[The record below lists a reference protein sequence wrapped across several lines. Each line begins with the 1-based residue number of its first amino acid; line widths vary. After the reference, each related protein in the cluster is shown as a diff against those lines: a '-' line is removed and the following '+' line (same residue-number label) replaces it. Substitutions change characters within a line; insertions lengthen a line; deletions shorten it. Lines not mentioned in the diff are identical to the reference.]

1 MKTKSK
7 VLYKKTK
14 KERNASERNRIKC
27 LNSVYEKLK
36 KHVPDAAKVKKISK
50 FNLIMNAIKYIQL
63 LKSKLS
69 VGIHKNQYYYE
80 HLSQSTNDQSI
91 IEEKFNQDI
100 TQEINL
106 SDHVQYNN
114 NFFQDLENV
123 IREDYSQCFETSNQ
137 QTNTYYNNQYIDEY
151 IPNNKEYCQQF
162 YQSNNS
168 QYNTLGNSEQLWAT
182 PGNSWEIP
190 GNSSWPQYIDEYI
203 PNNKEYCQ
211 QFYQSNNSQY
221 NIQDFENCNQQIHI
235 YNYNQYNNEYRHNNH
250 YLSEQTNKDQ
260 IISEHNFNQNISQSF
275 SQEINSFDC
284 FQYNNNPFQYLQN
297 VI

>member
-1 MKTKSK
+1 MNTKSK

-36 KHVPDAAKVKKISK
+36 KHVPDAAKVKNISK

-63 LKSKLS
+63 LRSKLS
-69 VGIHKNQYYYE
+69 VGIHNNQYSYE
-80 HLSQSTNDQSI
+80 QLSQSTNDQSI
-91 IEEKFNQDI
+91 IEDKFNQDI
-100 TQEINL
+100 SKETNL

-151 IPNNKEYCQQF
+151 RPNNKLYCQQF
-162 YQSNNS
+162 YQSNNGQSKIENNFNTDTIESFS
-168 QYNTLGNSEQLWAT
+168 Q
-182 PGNSWEIP
+182 EITSL
-190 GNSSWPQYIDEYI
+190 N
-203 PNNKEYCQ
+203 YCH
-211 QFYQSNNSQY
+211 Y
-221 NIQDFENCNQQIHI
+221 NIQDFENFNQEINR

-260 IISEHNFNQNISQSF
+260 IISENNVNQNISQSY

>member
-63 LKSKLS
+63 LRSKLS

-80 HLSQSTNDQSI
+80 QLSQSTNDQSI

-123 IREDYSQCFETSNQ
+123 IREDYSQCFETCNQ

-162 YQSNNS
+162 YQSNN
-168 QYNTLGNSEQLWAT
+168 G
-182 PGNSWEIP
+182 
-190 GNSSWPQYIDEYI
+190 
-203 PNNKEYCQ
+203 
-211 QFYQSNNSQY
+211 QY
-221 NIQDFENCNQQIHI
+221 NIQDFENFNQQIHI

-260 IISEHNFNQNISQSF
+260 IISENNFNQNISQSF

-284 FQYNNNPFQYLQN
+284 FKYNNNPFQYLQN